1 MKKRVMVVPAKAGTQ
16 SKGRRADFPFVET
29 GAPPSRGRLLHTVPS
44 LFIKALVVGVVAF
57 VTAAAF
63 SAYLKP
69 GMLIEFANLVL
80 CM

>member
-1 MKKRVMVVPAKAGTQ
+1 MN
-16 SKGRRADFPFVET
+16 PFV
-29 GAPPSRGRLLHTVPS
+29 L
-44 LFIKALVVGVVAF
+44 KVVGVAVLAF

-80 CM
+80 CN

>member
-1 MKKRVMVVPAKAGTQ
+1 MTPRSAFLVKA
-16 SKGRRADFPFVET
+16 
-29 GAPPSRGRLLHTVPS
+29 
-44 LFIKALVVGVVAF
+44 VGVGLLAF

>member
-1 MKKRVMVVPAKAGTQ
+1 MNR
-16 SKGRRADFPFVET
+16 
-29 GAPPSRGRLLHTVPS
+29 PPSLLV
-44 LFIKALVVGVVAF
+44 KAIAVGMLAF

>member
-1 MKKRVMVVPAKAGTQ
+1 M
-16 SKGRRADFPFVET
+16 S
-29 GAPPSRGRLLHTVPS
+29 RLL
-44 LFIKALVVGVVAF
+44 LKALAVGLGAFVVG
-57 VTAAAF
+57 AAF